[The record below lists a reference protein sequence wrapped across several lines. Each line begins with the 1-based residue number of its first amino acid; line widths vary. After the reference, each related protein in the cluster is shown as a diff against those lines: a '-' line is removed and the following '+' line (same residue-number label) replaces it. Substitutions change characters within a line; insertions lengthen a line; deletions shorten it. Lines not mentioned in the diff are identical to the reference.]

1 MKHPFLF
8 PAFSLAVA
16 FLSGVQPSVHANPF
30 QKAEIS
36 RVYNDVQVLKKNVD
50 PVPAKIGDS
59 VQGETQVA
67 TGPESRAEL
76 RFPDKSLT
84 RMGANSVFRLQ
95 TGSRTMELERGVI
108 LLQVPKKMNGA
119 KVRTAAVTAAVTG
132 TTLMLEYVP
141 GGYIKLIVVEGE
153 VDLFFNGNPA
163 NFITL
168 NQGEMLIMRTDAE
181 VFPNPV
187 KVDLERLIA
196 TSRLMDPEVFGELGN
211 LKQLEQALNEQ
222 EKLKDKGELI
232 QTAFIIEGR
241 GTRVSLSEELRLQL
255 ARSVPGPEA
264 PPPGGGSPG
273 GGSPAAV
280 QELPFEEEAPGPGG
294 PELPPPTTY
303 LDNAASISTNPTTNA
318 FNDPGGFTDIP
329 GTIYNPLDNGPVKGF
344 LFGAPAGPPETQEFL
359 EGQGPWSAFTFYDLV
374 VAGNPDIDSSGG
386 IRNLILASETGVI
399 FSDVEVLPELSTGN
413 ELVLDDSL
421 DSLAILAASGSI
433 VVEPGFSIN
442 GAGEEGGQRFLLDA
456 FGPEGDVQIFGN
468 ADLLEDESG
477 SSIEFPDGVV
487 QVNAGRDVL
496 LDAASINSGDVG
508 ILAGRDVTIKD
519 ASVRADQSLQAVS
532 GRNLQIDGS
541 DLTIPSYDLNT
552 DIDQVSLE
560 VSSSSEL
567 LALSE
572 AEPGQLLLYAQNGS
586 VNVTESYIEAME
598 LLIESQTGNIT
609 LQSNTVLQADVIK
622 ARTLS
627 ANGILT
633 IGGNSE
639 FNATDLIRLYAEGA
653 NGRIH
658 FTGPA
663 TLDASRIDLAA
674 SNVRINAG
682 VDVNVPQNTQF
693 RVYTDS
699 AEFSN
704 NTANG
709 FGRFTNEGESFSVQG
724 GTFSNRPDF

>member
-1 MKHPFLF
+1 MKHPFPF
-8 PAFSLAVA
+8 PAFALAVA
-16 FLSGVQPSVHANPF
+16 FLSGVPSLVSANPF

-50 PVPAKIGDS
+50 PAPAKIGDNI
-59 VQGETQVA
+59 QGETQVA

-76 RFPDKSLT
+76 RFPDNSLT

-95 TGSRTMELERGVI
+95 PGSRTMELERGVI

-132 TTLMLEYVP
+132 TTLLLEYMP

-153 VDLFFNGNPA
+153 VDLFFNDKPG

-168 NQGEMLIMRTDAE
+168 TQGEMLIMKIDATS
-181 VFPNPV
+181 FPSPV
-187 KVDLERLIA
+187 KVDLQRLIS

-211 LKQLEQALNEQ
+211 LKQLEQALKEQ

-232 QTAFIIEGR
+232 ETAFLIEGR
-241 GTRVSLSEELRLQL
+241 GTRVALSQELRLEL
-255 ARSVPGPEA
+255 ARSEPGPEA
-264 PPPGGGSPG
+264 PPPGS
-273 GGSPAAV
+273 GSPATV
-280 QELPFEEEAPGPGG
+280 QELPFEEEAPGPNG
-294 PELPPPTTY
+294 PEFIPPTTY

-344 LFGAPAGPPETQEFL
+344 LFGAPAGPPETQQFL
-359 EGQGPWSAFTFYDLV
+359 DGQGPWSAFTFYDLV

-399 FSDVEVLPELSTGN
+399 FSDVEVLPELSTSN
-413 ELVLDDSL
+413 ELVLDDSV
-421 DSLAILAASGSI
+421 DGLAILAASGSI
-433 VVEPGFSIN
+433 VVEPGFSIY
-442 GAGEEGGQRFLLDA
+442 GEDEEGGQRFLLDA

-468 ADLLEDESG
+468 ADLQEDESG
-477 SSIEFPDGVV
+477 SFIEFTDGVV

-496 LDAASINSGDVG
+496 LDKASINSGDVG
-508 ILAGRDVTIKD
+508 ILAGRDVTITD
-519 ASVRADQSLQAVS
+519 ASVWADQSLQAVS

-541 DLTIPSYDLNT
+541 DLTVPTYDLNT

-560 VSSSSEL
+560 VSSTDEI
-567 LALSE
+567 LALSQ

-609 LQSNTVLQADVIK
+609 LQSNTMLQADVIK

-627 ANGILT
+627 ANGTLT

-639 FNATDLIRLYAEGA
+639 FSATDLIRLYAEGA

-674 SNVRINAG
+674 TNVRINAG

-709 FGRFTNEGESFSVQG
+709 FGRFTNEGTPFSVQG
-724 GTFSNRPDF
+724 GTFGNRPGF